1 MGSGVEGEDDANE
14 NLGQIINSP
23 AFQEKELSP
32 PIYMI
37 VTITQTSAWE
47 HHIPVILKAED
58 FFFLFLRDVVVSIGL
73 FKKKLLGIFFLK
85 M

>member
-1 MGSGVEGEDDANE
+1 MYGVGGRGDDANE

-58 FFFLFLRDVVVSIGL
+58 FFF
-73 FKKKLLGIFFLK
+73 FFFF
-85 M
+85 